1 MILQQPTIK
10 ICTKCHIEK
19 SIDQFNKQG
28 DKKSKN
34 YPIGTKS
41 HCKACLSVYRKA
53 FYSTPEGKKK
63 GIEKS
68 WKTKGINFTVE
79 QYQELL
85 KKQNGVC
92 AICGAEKNK
101 NNTSLCVDHDH
112 KTGKIR
118 GLLCHLCNT
127 AIGKFND
134 DILMLEK
141 AIEYIKDKNWHLK

>member
-1 MILQQPTIK
+1 MILQQPTVK

-19 SIDQFNKQG
+19 SIDEFNKQH

-34 YPIGTKS
+34 YPVGTKS
-41 HCKACLSVYRKA
+41 HCKSCISVYRKL

-63 GIEKS
+63 AIEKS
-68 WKTKGINFTVE
+68 WRTKGINFTIE
-79 QYQELL
+79 QYNDLL
-85 KKQNGVC
+85 EKQNGVC
-92 AICGAEKNK
+92 AICGVEKNK
-101 NNTSLCVDHDH
+101 NNSSLCVDHDH

-134 DILMLEK
+134 DILLLEK
-141 AIEYIKDKNWHLK
+141 AIKYIKDKNWLLR